1 MESTI
6 KQIIQAEWVM
16 FQHTQNVGGRASCQD
31 NMPQFYGMRYGQF
44 AAWNEAT
51 RLSYLQDLTTAKEA
65 GRNLV
70 AEKYLRMME
79 STSPAEYE
87 MQKHLIPQLSADQKS
102 LISTICQSMI
112 EETVPLRQQFPLLSQ
127 AGRPLYTSEDN
138 SGFTSVQ
145 TYQLGELG
153 TYSMETLRALQT
165 HIDNL
170 HSQQR
175 SLPKEILTSTVLYY
189 GYKSLDEAENAL
201 KKRIQH

>member
-1 MESTI
+1 MESTL
-6 KQIIQAEWVM
+6 KQIIQAEWDM

-44 AAWNEAT
+44 AAWNEET
-51 RLSYLQDLTTAKEA
+51 RLSYLRDLTTARDE

-87 MQKHLIPQLSADQKS
+87 MQKHLIPRLSDDQKS
-102 LISTICQSMI
+102 LVNNICQTMI
-112 EETVPLRQQFPLLSQ
+112 EDTVPLRQQFPLLSQ
-127 AGRPLYTSEDN
+127 AGRPLYASEDI

-153 TYSMETLRALQT
+153 TYSMETLNALQA
-165 HIDNL
+165 HIDDL
-170 HSQQR
+170 HRQQR
-175 SLPKEILTSTVLYY
+175 SLPKEILTATVLYY
-189 GYKSLDEAENAL
+189 GYKSLEEAENAL
-201 KKRIQH
+201 NQKIQH